1 MSAQVALNVNLRHP
15 AAHEVEPLLAL
26 FEADV
31 RAGLMLPRS
40 PESVRCCLESWLVAE
55 VGGEVIGCVSLVRY
69 NDALCEVRSLAVRPD
84 FRGQGIAS
92 RLVRAALGLA
102 REQGYRR
109 VLTLTR
115 APRLFEKVG
124 FRLDVVTNFPEKVW
138 EDCAPCPFKD
148 ACDEVALVYHLED
161 EA

>member
-138 EDCAPCPFKD
+138 KDCAPCPFKD
-148 ACDEVALVYHLED
+148 ACDEVALVYHLEE